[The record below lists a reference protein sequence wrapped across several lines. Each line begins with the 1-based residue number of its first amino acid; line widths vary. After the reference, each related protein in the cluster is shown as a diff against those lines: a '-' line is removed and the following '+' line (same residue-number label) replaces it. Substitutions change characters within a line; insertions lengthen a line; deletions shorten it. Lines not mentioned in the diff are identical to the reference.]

1 MGRKSLEKQR
11 SQDPEKRRQ
20 LASLLI
26 PALKGDSL
34 KDLTMDD
41 IALRLGRSKATIYK
55 YFRSQEELLD
65 LALTEKLN
73 KIAGFIPIL
82 NDHSKNYVQ
91 RYQAGVDHLSIHLE
105 DITSSF
111 LADLKSDF
119 EELWNKIY
127 AFQNMAGV
135 ILREFYQEGLDK
147 GIIENIHPG
156 IMVLSDQVLF
166 NAMIEPSFLEENQL
180 TAKEA
185 FEHYFRM
192 KFFGLVKAD
201 HRNY

>member
-11 SQDPEKRRQ
+11 SHDPVKRKQ
-20 LASLLI
+20 LAALLI

-34 KDLTMDD
+34 KELTMDD
-41 IALRLGRSKATIYK
+41 IALRLGKSKATIYK

-65 LALTEKLN
+65 LALSEKLD

-82 NDHSKNYVQ
+82 NDRSKDYVQ
-91 RYQAGVDHLSIHLE
+91 RYQEGVDHLSIHLE

-119 EELWNKIY
+119 KELWDKIY
-127 AFQNMAGV
+127 AFQKMAGL
-135 ILREFYQEGLDK
+135 ILREFYQEGLDD
-147 GIIENIHPG
+147 GIIENIHPA

-166 NAMIEPSFLEENQL
+166 NAMIEPEFLEESQL

-185 FEHYFRM
+185 FQQYFRM
-192 KFFGLVKAD
+192 KFFGLLKAD
-201 HRNY
+201 QRNN

>member
-1 MGRKSLEKQR
+1 MGRKPLEKQR
-11 SQDPEKRRQ
+11 SQDPVKRRQ

-26 PALKGDSL
+26 SSLNGDSL

-41 IALRLGRSKATIYK
+41 IALRLGKSKATIYK

-65 LALTEKLN
+65 LALTEKLEN
-73 KIAGFIPIL
+73 IGGFVPIL
-82 NDHSKNYVQ
+82 NDQSRSFVQ
-91 RYQAGVDHLSIHLE
+91 RYRDGLAHLSIHLE

-119 EELWNKIY
+119 IHLWNKIQE
-127 AFQNMAGV
+127 FQKMAGMV
-135 ILREFYQEGLDK
+135 LRNFYQEGLDK

-166 NAMIEPSFLEENQL
+166 NAMLEPTFLEENQL
-180 TAKEA
+180 TTKEA
-185 FEHYFRM
+185 FEYYFQM
-192 KFFGLVKAD
+192 KFFGLLKAE
-201 HRNY
+201 HRN